1 MPQER
6 QLTLWREGRGA
17 TIQDL
22 VIAGWTGRDAAAV
35 RHHIEELERI
45 GVKAPKTTPIF
56 YRVAADLLTSAPRI
70 QVIGTD
76 SSGEVEPVVF
86 SLDDGLWVG
95 VGSDHTDRKAE
106 AVGVT
111 LSKQLCAKPV
121 GTTLWSFAEV
131 AGHWDQL
138 VLRSYAVRGSER
150 QLYQEGTL
158 AGLRRPEELM
168 KMYTGGGELP
178 RGTAMF
184 GGTMAVRGAIGGAD
198 AFELELEDPVLKRRL
213 AHRYAIETLSIE
225 G

>member
-1 MPQER
+1 MPNEKN
-6 QLTLWREGRGA
+6 LNLA
-17 TIQDL
+17 SIQNL
-22 VIAGWTGRDAAAV
+22 VIAGWTGRNVAALEA
-35 RHHIEELERI
+35 HIKELEAI
-45 GVKAPKTTPIF
+45 GVMRPKTVPIF
-56 YRVAADLLTSAPRI
+56 YRVARSLLTTEPSIEVMA
-70 QVIGTD
+70 D
-76 SSGEVEPVVF
+76 KSSGEVEFVLY
-86 SLDDGLWVG
+86 SLEDGLWVG
-95 VGSDHTDRKAE
+95 IGSDHTDRKAE
-106 AVGVT
+106 TVGVT

-150 QLYQEGTL
+150 QLYQEGAL